1 MQTSAASI
9 PWQDVDTVLLDMDGT
24 LLDLAFDNYF
34 WLELVP
40 ARYAEL
46 TGLGAEE
53 AHRRIALRYQS
64 VIGSLD
70 WYCIDYWSRELE
82 LDIAALKWGHRHL
95 ISYLPGAR
103 SFLRALRE
111 RGKPFSIVTNAHP
124 DTIRVKTSETRLN
137 TLVDGVVCSHE
148 LRAPKESAEFWK
160 ELQRR
165 QPFDPERTLLIED
178 SLPVLTAARRYGLR
192 YTVAVRQPDSRQPA
206 RSIEEFPSVVG
217 VGDLIPL

>member
-1 MQTSAASI
+1 MQTHAVPI

-46 TGLGAEE
+46 HGLDAEE
-53 AHRRIALRYQS
+53 ARRRITLRYQS

-82 LDIAALKWGHRHL
+82 LDIAAMKWSQRHL

-103 SFLRALRE
+103 TFLSALRE

-124 DTIRVKTSETRLN
+124 GTIRVKTAETRLH
-137 TLVDGVVCSHE
+137 TLVDEVVCSHD
-148 LRAPKESAEFWK
+148 LGAPKENVAFW
-160 ELQRR
+160 EALQRR
-165 QPFDPERTLLIED
+165 QPFDPERTLLVED
-178 SLPVLTAARRYGLR
+178 SLPVLTAAKQYGLR
-192 YTVAVRQPDSRQPA
+192 YTVAIRRPDSRQPT
-206 RSIEEFPSVVG
+206 RIIEGFPSVEG
-217 VGDLIPL
+217 VEDLVAG